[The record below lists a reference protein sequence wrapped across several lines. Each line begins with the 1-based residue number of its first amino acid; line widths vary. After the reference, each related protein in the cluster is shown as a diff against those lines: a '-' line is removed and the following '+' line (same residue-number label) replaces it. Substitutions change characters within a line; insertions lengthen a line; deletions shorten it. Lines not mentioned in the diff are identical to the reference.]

1 MVDSSDKRDFRR
13 MSVDCPVAFKVIGS
27 NQVINGKVMDLSATG
42 LRIHSAVSLEAGDE
56 IEVNVK
62 PEKTYVPPLYAIAEV
77 LRVDLLDSGNFEIAC
92 KILEMKS

>member
-27 NQVINGKVMDLSATG
+27 EQVMNGKVVDLSATG
-42 LRIHSAVSLEAGDE
+42 LRIIADVSLDTGDE

-62 PEKTYVPPLYAIAEV
+62 PEKTWVPPLYAIAQV
-77 LRVDLLDSGNFEIAC
+77 LRVDHLDTGKFEIGC